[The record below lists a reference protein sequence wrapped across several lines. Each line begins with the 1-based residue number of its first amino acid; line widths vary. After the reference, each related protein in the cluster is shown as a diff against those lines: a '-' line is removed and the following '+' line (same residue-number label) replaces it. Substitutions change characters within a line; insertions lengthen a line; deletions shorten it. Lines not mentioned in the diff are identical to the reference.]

1 MAGIVEFIIK
11 MQDGIT
17 SPLQKMS
24 SNSNTAN
31 QSLLKLTA
39 SNKQLTGMIAGT
51 SSSVTT
57 LNSKIEKLKAF
68 RDILPSSS
76 EHRIK
81 AVNNEIS
88 KLNKEVERLQSVG
101 SGGGL
106 KKIFTDAFSGLPEF
120 LKNPFVLVGAGLTAA
135 INSGLKNSSEKL
147 DYQLLLGNDAGQAL
161 YKSIKNTAPASMRDS
176 FLQGGKSLVSSG
188 HDPNKTN
195 KMLSQIGDVSLGKE
209 DRFNGLLS
217 AFTNVQKEGKLTEGS
232 LQQLNDAGFKP
243 LVSLNRAT
251 GESMDSLRKRFED
264 GKISIKDLEI
274 AFDSATGPGGEF
286 EGKLKAIS
294 ESPMGK
300 WDLFKTKIFDLT
312 SAFGDSLMPV
322 FGKGIDLLT
331 IGFDWLSAGIDWT
344 VKVLSDLATWVDKNS
359 VLVYS
364 LAGAVLGGV
373 VAYKAYQAVS
383 MLVYLWQM
391 RDLVGTSLLTT
402 AKGALTVVTGG
413 LTIAQN
419 ALSAAFLTSPIG
431 WVVVGLGAL
440 AGGIVYAWNKF
451 EGFREVVYGLW
462 DACKEV
468 FDSIGRLFKQIFEP
482 IGEALSAIQDGRW
495 MDAVK
500 ATGKLLYNISI
511 GGIIDNTIGF
521 LKNGGLSGVGAA
533 YDGGKEKGSKSWEDS
548 QDKKKEKDEKFE
560 TPEAKLFDYLKK
572 SDLSKNTKDNKSTTA
587 DGVNAVSG
595 GGMKNVSIVIHKM
608 LDNTS
613 IVVQNGTQ
621 QLGRDIQRVVEESLI
636 RAVASASGR

>member
-1 MAGIVEFIIK
+1 MGGVVEFIIK

-39 SNKQLTGMIAGT
+39 SNKQLIGMISGT
-51 SSSVTT
+51 SSSVST
-57 LNSKIEKLKAF
+57 LTGRIEKLKAL

-76 EHRIK
+76 EERIK
-81 AVNNEIS
+81 SVNKEIS
-88 KLNKEVERLQSVG
+88 TLNKEMERLQNIG
-101 SGGGL
+101 TGGGL
-106 KKIFTDAFSGLPEF
+106 KKTLSDAFNSLPEF
-120 LKNPFVLVGAGLTAA
+120 FKNPLVLAGAGLTSA
-135 INSGLKNSSEKL
+135 INSGLKNSTDKL

-243 LVSLNRAT
+243 LVSLNHAT
-251 GESMDSLRKRFED
+251 GESMDSLQKRFEQ
-264 GKISIKDLEI
+264 GKISILDLEK
-274 AFDSATGPGGEF
+274 AFESATGPGGEF
-286 EGKLKAIS
+286 EDKLKAIA
-294 ESPMGK
+294 ESPMDK
-300 WDLFKTKIFDLT
+300 WDLFKTKIFELS
-312 SAFGDSLMPV
+312 SAFGEVLMPV
-322 FGKGIDLLT
+322 FSKGIDLLN
-331 IGFDWLSAGIDWT
+331 IGFDWLSTGIDWT
-344 VKVLSDLATWVDKNS
+344 VNVLSNLATWVDKNS

-391 RDLVGTSLLTT
+391 RDLVGTSLLAT
-402 AKGALTVVTGG
+402 AKGALTVVTSG

-419 ALSAAFLTSPIG
+419 ALSAAFLKSPIG
-431 WVVVGLGAL
+431 WVVLGLGAL
-440 AGGIVYAWNKF
+440 AGGVIYAWNKF
-451 EGFREVVYGLW
+451 EGFRKIVFGLW
-462 DACKEV
+462 EAFKEV
-468 FDSIGRLFKQIFEP
+468 FNSIGRLFKQIFNP
-482 IGEALSAIQDGRW
+482 IFDAISAIKEGRW
-495 MDAVK
+495 MDAAK
-500 ATGKLLYNISI
+500 ATGNLLYNLTPVGIAEATYDFTKSGGFNSISEAF
-511 GGIIDNTIGF
+511 G
-521 LKNGGLSGVGAA
+521 KGA
-533 YDGGKEKGSKSWEDS
+533 EKGAKSWKEAKNEEESKEDN
-548 QDKKKEKDEKFE
+548 FE
-560 TPEAKLFDYLKK
+560 TPEAKLLDYLKK
-572 SDLSKNTKDNKSTTA
+572 SDLSKNNKENKTTTNE
-587 DGVNAVSG
+587 GLNAVSG
-595 GGMKNVSIVIHKM
+595 GGTKNISIVIHKM

-613 IVVQNGTQ
+613 IIVQNGTQ

-636 RAVASASGR
+636 RAVASGSGR